1 MLYIR
6 IPYQWKE
13 YVFHWACSF
22 SIKSILED
30 GLIPGGKKSDKGRQ
44 TVFFTPLNPL
54 VEKNSVMITQ
64 FLEKCT
70 ITVIGNVIKMPFIG

>member
-1 MLYIR
+1 MFFTGLVLAALN
-6 IPYQWKE
+6 Q
-13 YVFHWACSF
+13 SF
-22 SIKSILED
+22 ED

-70 ITVIGNVIKMPFIG
+70 ITVIGNAIKMPFIG